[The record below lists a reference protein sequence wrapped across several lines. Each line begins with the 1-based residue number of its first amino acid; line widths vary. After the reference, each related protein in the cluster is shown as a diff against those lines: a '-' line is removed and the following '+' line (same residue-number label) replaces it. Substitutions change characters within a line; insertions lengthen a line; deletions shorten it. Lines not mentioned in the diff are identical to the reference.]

1 MMSVKCQLSRGL
13 SGAEGD
19 DAADG
24 VVGRN
29 ADSDPV
35 TGNDFDSEAAHPAAQ
50 LREYFVARIALDSVK
65 PAGMDRDDRS
75 LHINQIVFAQSAH
88 PFAQHSNQ
96 CATWSDSAQPLLL
109 L

>member
-1 MMSVKCQLSRGL
+1 MSAKCQLSRGL

-19 DAADG
+19 DAADR

-35 TGNDFDSEAAHPAAQ
+35 TRNDFDSEAPHAPAQ

-88 PFAQHSNQ
+88 PFTQHSNQ
-96 CATWSDSAQPLLL
+96 CAIRCAPTQPLLL